1 MKRRLATIALA
12 AIASLILL
20 LIIWLAWLPISYIW
34 VVDRGEALDQTYL
47 VKLCPNGAQVFRVQ
61 FGQSGAVG
69 VDPRDGSAWAP
80 ELNDAAGVN
89 FDQVVHVGADG
100 RILQRVG
107 GMRAL
112 VLAVDPRDGSPWVA
126 LPNEARIVKLDPAG
140 APRLSVPGS
149 DGPASMAVDPRDGSL
164 WVAHYRGGVLT
175 HLSSQ
180 GEALL
185 TITTPGFFS
194 DAPHQ
199 VAVDPRNGD
208 VWHTGA
214 GDGSLSKRSAS
225 GELLA
230 RAAGFD
236 RPVSVALDPY
246 DGSAWVTDFS
256 LDEQGALVKIGAN
269 GERVVTL
276 VLDSPPRLVGLN
288 PADRSLWV
296 GIDGAL
302 VKLSATG
309 RIQKTL
315 RGYTRP
321 VSIAFHPNPPGFQA
335 RLDFLR
341 SCGVSR

>member
-1 MKRRLATIALA
+1 MKHKIAIIGAALAT
-12 AIASLILL
+12 SLIVLL
-20 LIIWLAWLPISYIW
+20 GIWLAWLPISYIW

-47 VKLCPNGAQVFRVQ
+47 VKLCPNGSQVFRVR
-61 FGQSGAVG
+61 FGQSGAIG

-140 APRLSVPGS
+140 APLLSVPGS

-164 WVAHYRGGVLT
+164 WVAHYRSGILA
-175 HLSSQ
+175 HLSPQ
-180 GEALL
+180 GETLL
-185 TITTPGFFS
+185 AITTPGFFS

-199 VAVDPRNGD
+199 VAVDPRTGE

-236 RPVSVALDPY
+236 RPVSVAVDPS
-246 DGSAWVTDFS
+246 DGSAWVADFS
-256 LDEQGALVKIGAN
+256 LENPGALVKIGTN
-269 GERVVTL
+269 GERILTL
-276 VLDSPPRLVGLN
+276 VLGSPPRLVGLN

-296 GIDGAL
+296 GVDGAL
-302 VKLSATG
+302 VKLSAKG
-309 RIQKTL
+309 KIRKTL
-315 RGYTRP
+315 TGYTRP

-341 SCGVSR
+341 ACGVSR